1 MENVADV
8 LIVGTGAAGLFCA
21 LQLPETKQVVMITKD
36 NAENS
41 DSFLAQGGIC
51 MLRSPE
57 DYEAYYEDT
66 MRAGHYQNNP
76 DAVQLMINRSSA
88 IIHKLLDYG
97 VDFRMEGDDFAYTRE
112 GAHSQPRILYH
123 DDITGEEITSKLL
136 TAVQAR
142 SNVTL
147 YEHTEMVD
155 LILWDDECNGVVA
168 KFEDGSIAPFY
179 ALDTVLATGG
189 LGGLFTHTTNFA
201 HIVGDGLGIALK
213 HGISVKDINYIQIHP
228 TTLYTT
234 EPGRSF
240 LISESV
246 RGEGGVLLDKNGDR
260 FTDELLPRDKLTAA
274 IEAQKKKD
282 GTDYVMLSMVHLGRE
297 EILARFPN
305 IYRKCLT
312 AGYDITKEAI
322 PVTPAQHYFMGGI
335 EVNLD
340 SRTATDHLYAI
351 GETSNNGVHGAN
363 RLASNSLLEALVFA
377 ERAALSISTQGEE
390 RKLPGEIPFTY
401 DDEEDF
407 SARIYAEIK
416 EKDPEFYEKWF
427 SV

>member
-1 MENVADV
+1 MDNVADV

-21 LQLPETKQVVMITKD
+21 LQLPETQKVVMITKD
-36 NAENS
+36 SVESS

-66 MRAGHYQNNP
+66 MRAGHYQNDP
-76 DAVQLMINRSSA
+76 QAVQLMINRSSA

-136 TAVQAR
+136 AAVRAR
-142 SNVTL
+142 PNVTIH
-147 YEHTEMVD
+147 EHTEMVD
-155 LILWDDECNGVVA
+155 LILLEDECCGVVA
-168 KFEDGSIAPFY
+168 KLTDGTITPFY

-189 LGGLFTHTTNFA
+189 LGGLFAHTTNFA
-201 HIVGDGLGIALK
+201 HIAGDGLGIALK
-213 HGISVKDINYIQIHP
+213 HGIPVKDINYIQIHP

-234 EPGRSF
+234 EAGRSF

-246 RGEGGVLLDKNGDR
+246 RGEGGVLLDKNGER

-282 GTDYVMLSMVHLGRE
+282 GTDYVRLSMVHLGRE

-305 IYRKCLT
+305 IYRKCLE

-335 EVNLD
+335 EVDLD

-377 ERAALSISTQGEE
+377 ERAALSIGAGDMRRE
-390 RKLPGEIPFTY
+390 LPGEIPFTY
-401 DDEEDF
+401 DGDEDF
-407 SARIYAEIK
+407 STRIYAEIK